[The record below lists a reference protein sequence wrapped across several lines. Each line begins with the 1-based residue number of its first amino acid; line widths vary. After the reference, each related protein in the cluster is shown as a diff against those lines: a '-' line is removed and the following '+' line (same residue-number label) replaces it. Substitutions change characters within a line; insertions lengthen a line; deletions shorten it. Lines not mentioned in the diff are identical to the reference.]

1 MSKEAIA
8 AFKEN
13 IGITQYCS
21 MIFKFSTAK
30 NGSSEDLKINY
41 EYITSRSGHSK
52 KFFKTVADIRRR
64 SLKEL
69 TFIKSDNL
77 IKIKF
82 ADDQS
87 YEYEVIGGDV
97 DKLFNLDRK

>member
-1 MSKEAIA
+1 
-8 AFKEN
+8 
-13 IGITQYCS
+13 
-21 MIFKFSTAK
+21 AK